1 MRGEDLTWEDAKRL
15 AKEIIDLKPPYIT
28 LDGGEPLM
36 RNDLFDL
43 LELFADGG
51 LKTYLITNGTKL
63 DDQIIER
70 LSNLGV
76 KLMISIDGA
85 TKNTYE
91 GIRKGANFEYVI
103 RQAKSCGEHQ
113 ILKAIL
119 TTMMR
124 PNFRELPKLIEEAR
138 NDGADQIIFIGLKPV
153 RKASYK
159 DLLLRPQEYLEAFRS
174 IVDSKG
180 ELEMYVD
187 EPFFIPVVKEL
198 GLSWDEGWS
207 ETGIVSGQ
215 DFGCIFG
222 RYLFIEPNGEV
233 KPCTFSPI
241 SYGNI
246 KDRPLVEIWK
256 DMKSSDFLHKIW
268 NSASRKGKCKTCKY
282 LEECRGCRSRTFAM
296 TGDWFEADPACPISI
311 Q

>member
-36 RNDLFDL
+36 RDDLFDL

-63 DDQIIER
+63 DNQIIEK
-70 LSNLGV
+70 LTNLGV

-103 RQAKSCGEHQ
+103 RQAKSCGEHK

-124 PNFRELPKLIEEAR
+124 PNFRELPKLIEEAKD
-138 NDGADQIIFIGLKPV
+138 DGADQIIFIGLKPV
-153 RKASYK
+153 RNASYK
-159 DLLLRPQEYLEAFRS
+159 DLLLRPQEYLEAFRL
-174 IVDSKG
+174 IVDSKRG
-180 ELEMYVD
+180 IEIYVD

-198 GLSWDEGWS
+198 GLSWDGGGS
-207 ETGIVSGQ
+207 ESGVTCMEGQ

-222 RYLFIEPNGEV
+222 HYIFIEPNGEV
-233 KPCTFSPI
+233 KPCTFSPM

-246 KDRPLVEIWK
+246 KDRPLIEIWE
-256 DMKSSDFLHKIW
+256 DMRDSEFLRKIW
-268 NSASRKGKCKTCKY
+268 DPSSRKGKCKTCKY
-282 LEECRGCRSRTFAM
+282 LEECRGCRSRTFAL
-296 TGDWFEADPACPISI
+296 TGDWFEADPACPIR
-311 Q
+311 